1 MTWRLYAL
9 TSGGAVI
16 VTALATLVSPV
27 ERRSSSP
34 ATEAQAL
41 DRAAVVDL
49 GAQADRLKA
58 RLAEV
63 TASRQPARDAFRFG
77 LPPRR
82 AEETLRPSTIEA
94 APAVVAPV
102 RPPYG
107 FAGLAT
113 TTENG
118 VTVRTAILSSLQ
130 GVSLVQEGETLDT
143 GYRVMSITEDAV
155 TLESTADG
163 TQTTLHLSNSN

>member
-1 MTWRLYAL
+1 M
-9 TSGGAVI
+9 V
-16 VTALATLVSPV
+16 VTALATLVSPI

-34 ATEAQAL
+34 TTESQAL
-41 DRAAVVDL
+41 DRAAAAVDL

-58 RLAEV
+58 RLEEV
-63 TASRQPARDAFRFG
+63 TTYRQPARDAFQFG

-82 AEETLRPSTIEA
+82 VEETPKASAIEAPPVVA
-94 APAVVAPV
+94 APA

-107 FAGLAT
+107 LAGMAT
-113 TTENG
+113 TEENG

-130 GVSLVQEGETLDT
+130 GVSLVKEGETLET
-143 GYRVMSITEDAV
+143 GYRVTSISDEAV

-163 TQTTLHLSNSN
+163 TQTTLRLSNADQSR